1 LHMPSTPQVI
11 CSTDTRVTVRQMP
24 RQVVLDAQPKTQG
37 KAVAQLLIFD
47 DEPDVLE
54 ILSELLCDEGFM
66 VSTSTQLLDVGLVKQ
81 LSPSLIVLD
90 LVFDGVELGIEF
102 LRSIR
107 EDPELSLLP
116 VIVCTGAS
124 YLFDAAEF
132 GYPNTNLELIEK
144 PFDLDEI
151 LAAVQR
157 CLQPSSQM
165 ASD

>member
-1 LHMPSTPQVI
+1 
-11 CSTDTRVTVRQMP
+11 VRQMP
-24 RQVVLDAQPKTQG
+24 RQVVLNAQPG
-37 KAVAQLLIFD
+37 SRGNGIAQLLILD

-66 VSTSTQLLDVGLVKQ
+66 VSTSTQILDLALVKQ

-90 LVFDGVELGIEF
+90 LVFDGVELGLGF
-102 LRSIR
+102 LTSVR
-107 EDPELSLLP
+107 ENPELSLIP

-132 GYPNTNLELIEK
+132 GYPNTSLEIIEK
-144 PFDLDEI
+144 PFDLDEV